1 MWSSEIYSTGA
12 LPQPKAT
19 QISAGAGSHRL
30 GGWPLITRYF
40 GVALVAFGA
49 STAVAS
55 RGAHRR
61 SQPRTTR
68 SLTMN
73 PLFNTLIQAPSRRST
88 ERPQTASRLD
98 RAIQGLLRRSASV
111 PSSPATKVWASL
123 KLFAVISA
131 SPVLGPGLFATL
143 PLETARCRRRARR
156 MPQALRTDDPDVVG
170 ASTRLDPAG
179 RYVVTSDLHRCIPG
193 GRDWPRQQATD
204 DLYRVA
210 LDHYG
215 AEGWGLIEA
224 GDIEDFWMVG
234 GSALG
239 VTLDALRMLGAAL
252 WPIDRRLSHA
262 TARNQLQR
270 IIDNYEATYSAIA
283 EKFVGP
289 GRYWRLSGNHD
300 DPLIRPEVAPQ
311 LARHLPELVVHDL
324 VSLGDPGQIPE
335 AVITHGHLTDPWNS
349 PNGAWR
355 GRFVTW
361 LASALA
367 DLTGD
372 EPGLTGATARTALLA
387 GRAGN
392 RLRSI
397 RGPFSVDRDQ
407 FTLNETELHEAFAG
421 HFGENAGPWLV
432 LGHTHVPGDGPWD
445 PGTNSRYERYVNSG
459 SGVAE
464 RVITAVE
471 WDGSAAERRP
481 ILVAIARESDLD
493 PAGAGPEQTDPA
505 HRIALRAGERTTIG
519 SLDGEAVVR
528 VVLRAPAT
536 VPPLSAVFAG

>member
-1 MWSSEIYSTGA
+1 MSLLPSGLTQVTPRRVAERPEPTGW
-12 LPQPKAT
+12 LDRT
-19 QISAGAGSHRL
+19 VDGIM
-30 GGWPLITRYF
+30 
-40 GVALVAFGA
+40 
-49 STAVAS
+49 
-55 RGAHRR
+55 RR
-61 SQPRTTR
+61 SS
-68 SLTMN
+68 SL
-73 PLFNTLIQAPSRRST
+73 PGP
-88 ERPQTASRLD
+88 
-98 RAIQGLLRRSASV
+98 
-111 PSSPATKVWASL
+111 PATRAWASL
-123 KLFAVISA
+123 KLFAVIFA
-131 SPVLGPGLFATL
+131 SPLLGPGLFATL

-170 ASTRLDPAG
+170 ASARLDPAG
-179 RYVVTSDLHRCIPG
+179 RYLVTSDLHRCIPG

-224 GDIEDFWMVG
+224 GDVEDFWMVG

-239 VTLDALRMLGAAL
+239 VAIDALRMLGAAL

-270 IIDNYEATYSAIA
+270 IIDNYGATYSAIA

-289 GRYWRLSGNHD
+289 RRYWRLSGNHD
-300 DPLIRPEVAPQ
+300 DPLIRPEVASA
-311 LARHLPELVVHDL
+311 LARRLPGAVVHDL
-324 VSLGDPGQIPE
+324 VSLGNPGQIPE

-367 DLTGD
+367 DLSGD
-372 EPGLTGATARTALLA
+372 EPGLTGAAARTALLA

-407 FTLNETELHEAFAG
+407 FTLNETELHESFAG
-421 HFGENAGPWLV
+421 HFGEDAGPWLV
-432 LGHTHVPGDGPWD
+432 LGHTHVPGDDPWD

-471 WDGSAAERRP
+471 WDGGAAERRP
-481 ILVAIARESDLD
+481 ILVAIARMSDLD
-493 PAGAGPEQTDPA
+493 PVDAGPEQTDPA
-505 HRIALRAGERTTIG
+505 HRLALRAGERTAIG
-519 SLDGEAVVR
+519 SLDGEPVVR